1 MPRSVVRYDKDLP
14 EIEDHNPF
22 RPPTGYLVKD
32 PEAEAGYRA
41 EPGRR
46 PSQLLLTNKL
56 RAAVDHW
63 RAEGYPGASEVT
75 RRLFN
80 YWFEEEHPTTKE
92 VFRFYFAQQ
101 EAIETLAHLVEIDRI
116 RDAFALVQRY
126 GDINYPPGKQM
137 SLDEPWKLQVTSSG
151 QRQIERFF
159 PEVGQTGVQPLPP
172 EGLSRFAFK
181 MATGSGKTVVM
192 AMAIVWSYF
201 HKRMIPGSP
210 LSTNFLV
217 SAPNIIVYQRLEKDF
232 GSNRIF
238 AELPLVPP
246 EWSFGL
252 KVILRGESTEPDAG
266 GNLFLTN
273 IQQVY
278 ESRGQAGTP
287 LNPVDAILGRR
298 PIKDLASQQR
308 PILGRIKQLRDL
320 VVINDEA
327 HHVHDEELEWAKTLI
342 GIHESLPSGLSLWL
356 DFTATP
362 KFQDGSYYPWCIV
375 DYPLAQAVEDR
386 IVKAPIIVE
395 RVTQDDPTG
404 VTKANITHK
413 YKEWVYAALERYRDH
428 ERQYRAVGVRPVLFI
443 MCEKSVYADALG
455 GWLVATKEFKLK
467 KEEVL
472 VIHTDTKGEITQAD
486 LEKARQFARDVDSP
500 TSRVKVIVSVM
511 MLREGWDVRNVSVI
525 LGLRPFT
532 AQANILPEQA
542 VGRGLRLMHGIGP
555 DRTQTLEVM
564 GTKAF
569 EGFVRELEK
578 EGVGIETRGPGQQTD
593 PIWIEPLKG
602 RLDYDIAI
610 PLTEPV
616 LHRRQARLDELDPLQ
631 LDSIFDRK
639 ELEDAYLIRLKLQFA
654 QLGVEVGEVVLSP
667 GPIPE
672 SAEILSS
679 LTSKVEQGARLEMAF
694 ASLYPKVRLYVEK
707 RCFGKKID
715 LEKEGN
721 RAHLNNPL
729 LQEKIAAYLVTTI
742 GGLTVE
748 AGPLEFK
755 RQDHRLSETRAF
767 QWRRDLTQGPL
778 RCKKTVF
785 NFVATYNPYER
796 RFAQFLD
803 HAEDILRFASL
814 GATQQGDA
822 AAQFRV
828 DYLKP
833 SGAIGFYHPDFVA
846 VQKAGK
852 AEVNW
857 ILETKGRVWE
867 DTEAKDA
874 AVTKWCTD
882 VSKRLKRR
890 WEFRRVNEPDFR
902 AAQKEGVKD
911 VGTLLSRLSQSD

>member
-1 MPRSVVRYDKDLP
+1 MLGAQASGAASPWLGVGNGDGRDDGTRSQAQGCPPPTPPDPARSHGATGRGQGRRPVLPARLPRGRDQESEEAHRPGYPDRLRHPQHRVDPRGCAGQSEEVVGLGRLLGSRLGLPRRHVHARLGGLPHPQGTHPASEVRHAHVQETREVHGCRQGHRHLRQRHHAGLRTRGEVAMPRSVVRYDKDLP

-101 EAIETLAHLVEIDRI
+101 EAIETLAYLVEIDRI

-308 PILGRIKQLRDL
+308 PILERIKQLRDL

-467 KEEVL
+467 EEEVL

-486 LEKARQFARDVDSP
+486 LEKARQFARDVDSS

-511 MLREGWDVRNVSVI
+511 MLREGW
-525 LGLRPFT
+525 G
-532 AQANILPEQA
+532 
-542 VGRGLRLMHGIGP
+542 
-555 DRTQTLEVM
+555 
-564 GTKAF
+564 
-569 EGFVRELEK
+569 
-578 EGVGIETRGPGQQTD
+578 
-593 PIWIEPLKG
+593 
-602 RLDYDIAI
+602 
-610 PLTEPV
+610 
-616 LHRRQARLDELDPLQ
+616 
-631 LDSIFDRK
+631 
-639 ELEDAYLIRLKLQFA
+639 
-654 QLGVEVGEVVLSP
+654 
-667 GPIPE
+667 
-672 SAEILSS
+672 
-679 LTSKVEQGARLEMAF
+679 
-694 ASLYPKVRLYVEK
+694 
-707 RCFGKKID
+707 
-715 LEKEGN
+715 
-721 RAHLNNPL
+721 
-729 LQEKIAAYLVTTI
+729 
-742 GGLTVE
+742 
-748 AGPLEFK
+748 
-755 RQDHRLSETRAF
+755 
-767 QWRRDLTQGPL
+767 
-778 RCKKTVF
+778 
-785 NFVATYNPYER
+785 
-796 RFAQFLD
+796 
-803 HAEDILRFASL
+803 
-814 GATQQGDA
+814 
-822 AAQFRV
+822 
-828 DYLKP
+828 
-833 SGAIGFYHPDFVA
+833 
-846 VQKAGK
+846 
-852 AEVNW
+852 
-857 ILETKGRVWE
+857 
-867 DTEAKDA
+867 
-874 AVTKWCTD
+874 
-882 VSKRLKRR
+882 
-890 WEFRRVNEPDFR
+890 
-902 AAQKEGVKD
+902 
-911 VGTLLSRLSQSD
+911 